1 MATFSVEPGKVH
13 EHSHNFAARTVLLA
27 GSADLVVGGKKQRLE
42 IGASVTIPPMVSHT
56 VINTG
61 PLDVTVACRSA
72 DS

>member
-1 MATFSVEPGKVH
+1 
-13 EHSHNFAARTVLLA
+13 LA

-61 PLDVTVACRSA
+61 PLDVTVACRRA